1 MDWGS
6 MVTVGRIIRPH
17 GNKGHV
23 IVLSETD
30 FGDERFGVGSTLF
43 AERDGRVV
51 PVTITASRPHD
62 GRWVIGI
69 EAIGTMNDAET
80 WRGIELRI
88 PADAMKPL
96 GPGAYYT
103 HDLVGCVV
111 RTTGGQTVGTV
122 GRVDLDVGIP
132 MLVVTEGSEEVLV
145 PFTDAIIRTVTI
157 GERTIEIE
165 PPPGLLELNRRVPR

>member
-1 MDWGS
+1 

-23 IVLSETD
+23 VVASETD

-43 AERDGRVV
+43 IERDARVV

-62 GRWVIGI
+62 GRWVVGI
-69 EAIGTMNDAET
+69 DGVASIDGAET
-80 WRGIELRI
+80 LRGHELRI
-88 PADAMKPL
+88 PASEMKTL

-111 RTTGGQTVGTV
+111 RTTGGTTVGTIE
-122 GRVDLDVGIP
+122 RVDLGVGIP
-132 MLVVTEGSEEVLV
+132 MLVVGANSDEVLV
-145 PFTDAIIRTVTI
+145 PFTDAIVRRV
-157 GERTIEIE
+157 EPADRLVEIE
-165 PPPGLLELNRRVPR
+165 PPPGLIELNRRVVKP